1 MLRREDDPQLEAEGE
16 LALARL
22 ALDGGDLG
30 HAANHLA
37 GAVALA
43 PTHPEVLEA
52 FTRLTA
58 DHGTATLD
66 LFPMSGN
73 VYLGTVVA
81 RGYVQA
87 LLGRIGEAFETLCRA
102 SEFDT
107 TGRWAHAPWFAEPAA
122 ATAVEPD
129 GLLRSLSHLIRA
141 LPGPAEEQVRYA
153 LRWGLVRGRRAAEHQ
168 LSVRCA

>member
-1 MLRREDDPQLEAEGE
+1 MLRPEDDPQLMAEGE

-22 ALDGGDLG
+22 ALDGGDLR

-52 FTRLTA
+52 FARLTA

-66 LFPMSGN
+66 LFPVTGN

-81 RGYVQA
+81 KGYVLG
-87 LLGRIGEAFETLCRA
+87 LLGRTGEALETLCRA
-102 SEFDT
+102 SEYDT
-107 TGRWAHAPWFAEPAA
+107 TGGWAHVPCMAEPAA
-122 ATAVEPD
+122 ATAIEPD
-129 GLLRSLSHLIRA
+129 DLLRSLSHLIRA
-141 LPGPAEEQVRYA
+141 LPEP
-153 LRWGLVRGRRAAEHQ
+153 AAE
-168 LSVRCA
+168 